1 MSYQISPRLPQSSV
15 PMRCTGNDAVYS
27 PQPFP
32 TPDPPSSDVAPT
44 PPQIHRSGKACMRR
58 VDRRCVTEPPGEVRP
73 ISRSLEGNARPT
85 CHAAGQPGHGSL
97 SPESTTEGWPVAELL
112 HRIGKLCMHQLTSSF
127 YGVMGYFPRINIW
140 REIVHHLGVV
150 SSAGHC

>member
-15 PMRCTGNDAVYS
+15 PRRCTGNDAVYS

-112 HRIGKLCMHQLTSSF
+112 HTIGKPLHASAYIKLLWG
-127 YGVMGYFPRINIW
+127 YGVFPTYKHMARN
-140 REIVHHLGVV
+140 RP
-150 SSAGHC
+150 SSWVGQ